1 MSRALYSKN
10 LLDDYKRRVIGIHS
24 YGTMALLVNTD
35 CRYDIGVCTLYF
47 HVSPG
52 VWTPYLEKLWFHDG
66 GVRRSVHEAVV
77 KAGPLGNQ
85 AFWIWIH
92 FGNVECVEL
101 LRTWRSECKACQR
114 RSENRLQS

>member
-10 LLDDYKRRVIGIHS
+10 PLDDKCRVIGIHS

-35 CRYDIGVCTLYF
+35 CRYGNGVGTLNF
-47 HVSPG
+47 HVTPS
-52 VWTPYLEKLWFHDG
+52 VWTLYLEKLSFHDG

-77 KAGPLGNQ
+77 KAETLGNQ

-92 FGNVECVEL
+92 FGNAECVEL
-101 LRTWRSECKACQR
+101 LRTWRSKCKACQR